1 MSLLRR
7 YTITA
12 LLYVAALYTD
22 NHVALT
28 ALLLLAVVLTVRGA
42 EVVSE
47 ARKYGLEVER

>member
-28 ALLLLAVVLTVRGA
+28 ALLLLAVVLT
-42 EVVSE
+42 SE
-47 ARKYGLEVER
+47 EQK